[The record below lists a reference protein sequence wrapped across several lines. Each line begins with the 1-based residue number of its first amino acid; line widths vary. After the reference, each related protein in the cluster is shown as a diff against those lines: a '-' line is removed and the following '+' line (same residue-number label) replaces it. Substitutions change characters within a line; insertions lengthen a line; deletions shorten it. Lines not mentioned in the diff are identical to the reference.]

1 MMVQNVSSFKYL
13 KHIHRN
19 LRQKREL
26 NESLRAQKWEN
37 ISVIFSSIS
46 LSSLNCC
53 IYSCLFQEC
62 KQHCSTNRALS
73 ICRAE
78 QAKQEVGAGKLSW
91 QAWHKW
97 PENTGKGFG
106 GTFLIIGNNVK
117 FNVCEKF
124 LGVTAGTNNCTE
136 KRRDRSQ
143 SVKKGICRCYIFLS
157 IWSKYKENTQFRR
170 TNKPSIKTDIFFFTF
185 YVHCR

>member
-1 MMVQNVSSFKYL
+1 MSHL
-13 KHIHRN
+13 ELRN
-19 LRQKREL
+19 GK
-26 NESLRAQKWEN
+26 
-37 ISVIFSSIS
+37 IFVIFSSIW

-62 KQHCSTNRALS
+62 KQHCNTNRALS
-73 ICRAE
+73 SCRAE

-106 GTFLIIGNNVK
+106 GTFLILGNNVK

-136 KRRDRSQ
+136 KRRDRWQ

-157 IWSKYKENTQFRR
+157 IWSKYKENTQFRQ
-170 TNKPSIKTDIFFFTF
+170 TNKPSIKTDIFFYILCTLQVLRPYRRFKSCEKKKSSVNTTS
-185 YVHCR
+185 